1 MKKISDSLSGISQ
14 KVVDLPTPQKVL
26 ILILT
31 ILLIG
36 GGFYYVVYKDN
47 SAKITKLEKDIR
59 QMQSRLATLKKK
71 SRELK
76 KLEKEVAKERKR
88 LIIVA
93 HLLPKSKEIPSLL
106 ESISKSGTE
115 ARLEFLLFKPKKEQ
129 PKNFYAEIPID
140 IEVRGTYHQVAM
152 FLDKLSHLER
162 IVSARNLSM
171 ARAGEH
177 NDEIILKTK
186 CTAVTYRY
194 IESPPNNK
202 KKKKKRKRR

>member
-106 ESISKSGTE
+106 ESISKSGT
-115 ARLEFLLFKPKKEQ
+115 
-129 PKNFYAEIPID
+129 
-140 IEVRGTYHQVAM
+140 
-152 FLDKLSHLER
+152 
-162 IVSARNLSM
+162 
-171 ARAGEH
+171 
-177 NDEIILKTK
+177 
-186 CTAVTYRY
+186 
-194 IESPPNNK
+194 
-202 KKKKKRKRR
+202 

>member
-1 MKKISDSLSGISQ
+1 MKKTSDKFSEISE
-14 KVVDLPTPQKVL
+14 KVVDLPAPQK
-26 ILILT
+26 ILIVILT
-31 ILLIG
+31 VLLIG
-36 GGFYYVVYKDN
+36 GIFYYSVYKGN
-47 SAKITKLEKDIR
+47 ETKITLLEKKIK
-59 QMQSRLATLKKK
+59 QMEQRLSVLKKK

-76 KLEKEVAKERKR
+76 KLEKELAKERKR
-88 LIIVA
+88 LVVVA

-106 ESISKSGTE
+106 DSISRSGTE
-115 ARLEFLLFKPKKEQ
+115 ARLEFLLFKPKREQ

-140 IEVRGTYHQVAM
+140 IQVRGTYHQVAM

-171 ARAGEH
+171 VRAGEQ

-194 IESPPNNK
+194 IESPPKNK
-202 KKKKKRKRR
+202 KKNKKRKRR